1 MDAAIFN
8 ENDQRRTSQCNNI
21 EVSAIRLVVFPV
33 SCDPGRWLS
42 FPHGHISFDAYKEC
56 PPAVMVRADDQGMG
70 QAVVAGESRRHKSL
84 LAIQRVLLV
93 VGIAL
98 LSFYVGARIH
108 SAFLSHMAI
117 LRFNASQRAATP
129 NAVAERAPDAD
140 VDFTLWSQK
149 RIDAYKESLAE
160 RWAAPLAVL
169 RVPKIHLEAP
179 VLDGTDDLTLNRGLG
194 HIVNTAKP
202 GEMGNLGI
210 AGHRDGFFR
219 GLKDVGVG
227 DLLDLSLPD
236 RTDTY
241 VVDSV
246 KIVDPHDVSV
256 LEPTTGPSLTLVT
269 CYPFYF
275 VGSAPQRYIVHASI
289 VHSVPLE
296 RPR

>member
-1 MDAAIFN
+1 
-8 ENDQRRTSQCNNI
+8 
-21 EVSAIRLVVFPV
+21 
-33 SCDPGRWLS
+33 
-42 FPHGHISFDAYKEC
+42 
-56 PPAVMVRADDQGMG
+56 MVRVGDQGMG
-70 QAVVAGESRRHKSL
+70 QASVDGESRPRNSL
-84 LAIQRVLLV
+84 LAIRRVLLV

-98 LSFYVGARIH
+98 LGVYLGARIH
-108 SAFLSHMAI
+108 GAFMSYMAI
-117 LRFNASQRAATP
+117 RSFNASERAATP
-129 NAVAERAPDAD
+129 KTAGEKAPDINAN
-140 VDFTLWSQK
+140 FSLWSRK
-149 RIDAYKESLAE
+149 RIDLYKQSLTE

-194 HIVNTAKP
+194 RIANTAKL
-202 GEMGNLGI
+202 GEAGNVGI

-275 VGSAPQRYIVHASI
+275 VGSAPQRYILHASI
-289 VHSVPLE
+289 VHSVPLNNRASE
-296 RPR
+296 HSGSR